1 MSEELSICPVCQQKA
16 VKTTTVYFREMKT
29 GLRSNIQTETVIE
42 QECVACGWIASS
54 PVPASQ

>member
-16 VKTTTVYFREMKT
+16 VKTTTVYFREMKI